1 MGENHPKSIVYRL
14 KLNDSSQNQK
24 FKSFYKEKSEKI
36 EEIVESVHKR
46 HLTVKR
52 PKISRGQMRV
62 GKTWSIWLLLVHLC
76 AFLQFLPLQ

>member
-1 MGENHPKSIVYRL
+1 MGEIHPKSIAYRL
-14 KLNDSSQNQK
+14 KSNDSSQNQK
-24 FKSFYKEKSEKI
+24 FKRFYEEKSEKI
-36 EEIVESVHKR
+36 EEIVESVYKR
-46 HLTVKR
+46 HLTIKR